1 MDNIK
6 VNNLTIDYDKCVGC
20 LKCTRVCIWTI
31 IEARGGKPYVLEDK
45 YGCAKCMHCGIVCP
59 EGAIRF
65 DGAPMMAAED
75 KPIVSDTFMDDI
87 ESFLLT
93 RRSYRDFREE
103 EVDSVIIRRAL
114 ETAAWA
120 PSAKNQHPTKYFVV
134 QGREKVDAIMDAI
147 VTYLKE
153 TGENPEILSE
163 LKRGNN
169 LVLGHAQTLILAY
182 SRNNAINPQVDTAL
196 ALDYA
201 DLCLQSRGL
210 GTCWAGY
217 LTRFLN
223 KIPALQEM
231 FPLPK
236 NNSFYGALLVGWPK
250 EDYLYIPQRLKRA
263 DITFV

>member
-1 MDNIK
+1 MIK
-6 VNNLTIDYDKCVGC
+6 INYDKCVGC

-31 IEARGGKPYVLEDK
+31 LQVQDGKPVVCEDK
-45 YGCAKCMHCGIVCP
+45 TRGCAKCMHCGIVCP
-59 EGAIRF
+59 EGAIEF
-65 DGAPMMAAED
+65 DGKPMMIAED
-75 KPIVSDTFMDDI
+75 KPTVSDTFTEDI

-103 EVDSVIIRRAL
+103 EVDEKIIRKAL

-120 PSAKNQHPTKYFVV
+120 PSAKNQHPTKYYVV
-134 QGREKVDAIMDAI
+134 QGREKVDAVMAAI
-147 VTYLKE
+147 VERLKE
-153 TGENPEILSE
+153 TGESPEVLSE
-163 LKRGNN
+163 LERGNN

-182 SRNNAINPQVDTAL
+182 SRNNAINAPVDTAL

-201 DLCLQSRGL
+201 DLMLQAHGV

-217 LTRFLN
+217 LTRFAN
-223 KIPALQEM
+223 TIPALQEM
-231 FPLPK
+231 FPLPD

-263 DITFV
+263 DIKFVK